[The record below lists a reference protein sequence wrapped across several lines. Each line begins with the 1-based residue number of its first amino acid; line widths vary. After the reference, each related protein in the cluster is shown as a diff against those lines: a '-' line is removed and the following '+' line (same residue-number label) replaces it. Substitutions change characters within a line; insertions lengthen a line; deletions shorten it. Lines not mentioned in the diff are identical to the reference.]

1 MPDAER
7 QQDIK
12 RFDGGFLVWKLSS
25 SGFARKV
32 ARTKLPWRFFAT
44 LEDAIEVAADLNRQ
58 HPDST
63 FVVIQEV
70 ARVKMVDAAAAEAV
84 A

>member
-1 MPDAER
+1 MAEAT
-7 QQDIK
+7 QLQDIK

-25 SGFARKV
+25 SGFARKI
-32 ARTKLPWRFFAT
+32 ARTKLPWRHFPT
-44 LEDAIEVAADLNRQ
+44 LEEAIEVAAQLNRE
-58 HPDST
+58 HPAST

-70 ARVKMVDAAAAEAV
+70 ARVKMVDAFAAELA